1 MTLNFSVS
9 HPNHDKIQIF
19 KATTGISGSNSV
31 ENFSS
36 QIYHV
41 TLNFTVSHANH
52 EFSRLAI
59 TKSDERQRRR
69 NAAQQAVLNI
79 DDQIDS
85 DEEIF
90 NDIYADIND
99 FEEISSDP
107 EDSANID
114 IYSSSDDDDFDL

>member
-9 HPNHDKIQIF
+9 HPNHDLK
-19 KATTGISGSNSV
+19 
-31 ENFSS
+31 
-36 QIYHV
+36 
-41 TLNFTVSHANH
+41 
-52 EFSRLAI
+52 FSRLAI

-79 DDQIDS
+79 DYQIDS

>member
-1 MTLNFSVS
+1 MLVTTSVT
-9 HPNHDKIQIF
+9 NIVVK
-19 KATTGISGSNSV
+19 NSF
-31 ENFSS
+31 N
-36 QIYHV
+36 IY
-41 TLNFTVSHANH
+41 F
-52 EFSRLAI
+52 FRLAI
-59 TKSDERQRRR
+59 SKSDERQRRR
-69 NAAQQAVLNI
+69 NAAQQAVSNV

-114 IYSSSDDDDFDL
+114 IYSSSDQGSPKLLTNT

>member
-1 MTLNFSVS
+1 MLQPVVFKICSPYNF
-9 HPNHDKIQIF
+9 
-19 KATTGISGSNSV
+19 
-31 ENFSS
+31 
-36 QIYHV
+36 
-41 TLNFTVSHANH
+41 
-52 EFSRLAI
+52 RLAI
-59 TKSDERQRRR
+59 SKSDERQRRR
-69 NAAQQAVLNI
+69 NAAQQAVSNV

-114 IYSSSDDDDFDL
+114 IYSSSDDDFDL

>member
-1 MTLNFSVS
+1 MLQPVVF
-9 HPNHDKIQIF
+9 KICSLF
-19 KATTGISGSNSV
+19 V
-31 ENFSS
+31 F
-36 QIYHV
+36 
-41 TLNFTVSHANH
+41 
-52 EFSRLAI
+52 RLAI
-59 TKSDERQRRR
+59 SKSDERQRRR
-69 NAAQQAVLNI
+69 NAAQQAVSNV

-114 IYSSSDDDDFDL
+114 IYSSSDEDFDL